1 MTNLNR
7 NMAHVKNF
15 LFGFVNKEFLIFLFF
30 LALSGTF
37 WLLMTLNESYEKE
50 LKIPVY
56 LTNIPKNVIIT
67 SQSTDSI
74 TVTVRDKGFSLLAY
88 MTNKQKPINFNFE
101 ASANKVAGKGVI
113 TSGSS
118 RVTGVKPD
126 RIEYFFNYGESKLVP
141 VKLVGKIE
149 PEKAYYL
156 AGKKVMPEKVTVYA
170 RKDMLD
176 SIKYVT
182 TADLNIVNFNDTVE
196 RVVELKQVKGVK
208 TVPATVKIVLYPDI
222 LTEQTIEVPI
232 TAVNMPEGK
241 VLRTFPSK
249 VRVRF
254 SIGASMYRNV
264 KADQF
269 KVVADYNELQA
280 HPQDKCML
288 HLKAYPHNVSR
299 CHLVSQKVD
308 YLIEQQ

>member
-1 MTNLNR
+1 M
-7 NMAHVKNF
+7 
-15 LFGFVNKEFLIFLFF
+15 FF

-113 TSGSS
+113 TSGDMIKAAFNQLFGSS

-232 TAVNMPEGK
+232 TAVNMPEA
-241 VLRTFPSK
+241 RCC
-249 VRVRF
+249 
-254 SIGASMYRNV
+254 
-264 KADQF
+264 
-269 KVVADYNELQA
+269 A
-280 HPQDKCML
+280 HSP
-288 HLKAYPHNVSR
+288 PRSG
-299 CHLVSQKVD
+299 
-308 YLIEQQ
+308 

>member
-101 ASANKVAGKGVI
+101 ASA
-113 TSGSS
+113 
-118 RVTGVKPD
+118 GVKPD